1 MKLLLLLSLTLGFTL
16 VQEGA
21 STHLETCTCDEIDE
35 LVNTTV
41 QQATAR
47 LEYKLSLMINTA
59 ISKINMTND
68 DAKFDALQN
77 DLTSTME
84 RLLKPIKAQLDYH
97 LPPPP
102 TDNSEHNPAKSCK
115 AIYDDNPNAESGY
128 YWIGTQGS
136 PVNVYC
142 NMNATSSGE
151 LTGGWMRVA
160 YIDMRNTSHQ
170 CPSGLSL
177 STRTSAPRRLCDVPS
192 TGCVN
197 NSFTVHGVAYSH
209 VYGRIIAY
217 QERVPLAFYYSS
229 LRSNPDDV
237 DEPYVYG
244 VSLTRGQ
251 SPRRH
256 IWTFAGASDESTSEP
271 NLKCP
276 CINTN
281 ISPPPSVPDFIGND
295 YFCDTG
301 LGPYYSRYSQWTE
314 AFYNLDPLW
323 DGKGCGPTNACC
335 SFNHPPWFVK
345 DLSSH
350 TTNDIEMRLCR
361 PNTAGRTPIEIVEL
375 YVQ

>member
-1 MKLLLLLSLTLGFTL
+1 MKLLFLLSLLGFTL
-16 VQEGA
+16 VPEGA
-21 STHLETCTCDEIDE
+21 STHLETCTCNEIAE

-41 QQATAR
+41 QQAAAR

-59 ISKINMTND
+59 ISNINMTED

-84 RLLKPIKAQLDYH
+84 SLLKPIKAQLDYH

-102 TDNSEHNPAKSCK
+102 TGSSEDDPAKSCK
-115 AIYDDNPNAESGY
+115 TIHDDYPHAESGY

-142 NMNATSSGE
+142 NMNATSSVE

-170 CPSGLSL
+170 CPSGLKL
-177 STRTSAPRRLCDVPS
+177 STRTSAPRRLCDVKGD
-192 TGCVN
+192 GCYN
-197 NSFTVHGVAYSH
+197 TSFTVHGVAYSH
-209 VYGRIIAY
+209 VYGKIIAY
-217 QERVPLAFYYSS
+217 QNNVPFAFYYTYSS
-229 LRSNPDDV
+229 TNHNDI

-244 VSLTRGQ
+244 VSLTHGH

-256 IWTFAGASDESTSEP
+256 IWTFAGASDETSRHP
-271 NLKCP
+271 TFKCP

-281 ISPPPSVPDFIGND
+281 ISPPPSVPDYIGSD
-295 YFCDTG
+295 YFCDTAES
-301 LGPYYSRYSQWTE
+301 SRYSHT
-314 AFYNLDPLW
+314 FLPLDPLW

-335 SFNHPPWFVK
+335 SFNHPPWFAK

-361 PNTAGRTPIEIVEL
+361 SSASGSTPIEIVEL

>member
-1 MKLLLLLSLTLGFTL
+1 MSKCTTMKLLLLLSLLGFTL

-21 STHLETCTCDEIDE
+21 STHLETCTCNEIAA

-47 LEYKLSLMINTA
+47 LEYKLSLMINAA
-59 ISKINMTND
+59 ISNINITND
-68 DAKFDALQN
+68 W
-77 DLTSTME
+77 TSTLE
-84 RLLKPIKAQLDYH
+84 RLLKPIRTQLDYH
-97 LPPPP
+97 LPPPVHVDLP
-102 TDNSEHNPAKSCK
+102 RFNNSEYNPANSCK
-115 AIYDDNPNAESGY
+115 TIYDDYPHAESGY
-128 YWIGTQGS
+128 YWIGTGS

-192 TGCVN
+192 TGCVS

-217 QERVPLAFYYSS
+217 QERVPLAFYYTSS
-229 LRSNPDDV
+229 SNRDDV
-237 DEPYVYG
+237 DEPYVFG
-244 VSLTRGQ
+244 VSLTHGQ

-256 IWTFAGASDESTSEP
+256 IWTFVGASDESTTEP

-301 LGPYYSRYSQWTE
+301 LSPYYGNYPQWQV

-335 SFNHPPWFVK
+335 SFNHPPWFAK

-361 PNTAGRTPIEIVEL
+361 PDVQGRTPIEIVEL

>member
-1 MKLLLLLSLTLGFTL
+1 MKLLLLLSLLGFTL

-21 STHLETCTCDEIDE
+21 STHLETCSCNEIAE

-59 ISKINMTND
+59 ISNINMTND
-68 DAKFDALQN
+68 DAKFDALHN

-84 RLLKPIKAQLDYH
+84 RLLKPIRTQLDWH
-97 LPPPP
+97 LPPPVP
-102 TDNSEHNPAKSCK
+102 VPRFNNSEYNPAKSCK
-115 AIYDDNPNAESGY
+115 TTYDDYPHAESGY
-128 YWIGTQGS
+128 YWIGAQRS

-142 NMNATSSGE
+142 NMNATFSGE

-160 YIDMRNTSHQ
+160 YIDMRNISHQ
-170 CPSGLSL
+170 CPSGLRL
-177 STRTSAPRRLCDVPS
+177 STRTSAPRRLCDVKGDGCYS
-192 TGCVN
+192 T
-197 NSFTVHGVAYSH
+197 SFTVHGVAYSH
-209 VYGRIIAY
+209 VYGKIIAY
-217 QERVPLAFYYSS
+217 QNSVPIAFHFTS
-229 LRSNPDDV
+229 RSDRDDI

-244 VSLTRGQ
+244 VSLTHGQ

-256 IWTFAGASDESTSEP
+256 IWTFAGASDETTDNP
-271 NLKCP
+271 AFKCP

-281 ISPPPSVPDFIGND
+281 ISPPPSVPDYIGSD
-295 YFCDTG
+295 YFCDTAES
-301 LGPYYSRYSQWTE
+301 SRYRHI
-314 AFYNLDPLW
+314 FLPLDPLW

-335 SFNHPPWFVK
+335 SFNRPPWFAK

-361 PNTAGRTPIEIVEL
+361 PFNDGSTPIEIVEL